1 MKVLYVTKQL
11 PFAETEAF
19 ILPEIASHA
28 AQGWDVWLSP
38 TQSGPLVH
46 EDGKRLLS
54 RTLYAWLLAPRVLLS
69 FIAGVATQPAK
80 TLGWGIRAAGSGKL
94 AIRNLAVW
102 PKGVWLGRQAKQ
114 LGIDHIH
121 IHWCSVPATMGMIAA
136 DIAGVPFS
144 ITAHRYDIAQGNM
157 LVEKARRATFIRA
170 IDQDGADE
178 IAAQIVPTGVKP
190 WLLRMGVKLSSD
202 AAPLREGILSPL
214 RLVMAARFVEKK
226 GHHVLFEA
234 VNILRRS
241 GLPATVDLF
250 GGGPLAQALE
260 AAVESRGLKQEVR
273 FKGVLDHKALL
284 AALLSGDYDI
294 AVLPSLVAGDKDKE
308 GIPVFLMEAMGAGLP
323 TVSTPNGGIR
333 ELAEGDSCLLVPERD
348 AEALA
353 AALEHLARDA
363 DARLRLAAAGRRKV
377 SHDFE
382 IEACMGK
389 LRQAI
394 EDSVKTPGAAQ

>member
-1 MKVLYVTKQL
+1 MKIIYVTKQL
-11 PFAETEAF
+11 PYAETEAF
-19 ILPEIASHA
+19 ILPEIASHDA
-28 AQGWDVWLSP
+28 RGWEVWLAP

-46 EDGKRLLS
+46 DECKRLLS
-54 RTLYAWLLAPRVLLS
+54 RTLYSWLLAPNVLLA
-69 FIAGVATQPAK
+69 FLMELFANPGRTLAWGV
-80 TLGWGIRAAGSGKL
+80 RAAGSGRL

-102 PKGVWLGRQAKQ
+102 PKGVWLGRQARL
-114 LGIDHIH
+114 LGVEHIH

-144 ITAHRYDIAQGNM
+144 ITAHRYDIAQGN
-157 LVEKARRATFIRA
+157 LLAEKARRAAFIRA

-178 IAAQIVPTGVKP
+178 IAAQIEPTGVTP
-190 WLLRMGVKLSSD
+190 WLLRMGVKLSGT
-202 AAPLREGILSPL
+202 AAPLREGALSPL

-234 VNILRRS
+234 MEILRRS
-241 GLPATVDLF
+241 GLPVTCDLF
-250 GGGPLAQALE
+250 GSGPLLQSLE
-260 AAVESRGLKQEVR
+260 AIAESRDLTQEVR

-284 AALLSGDYDI
+284 ATLLSGAYDL
-294 AVLPSLVAGDKDKE
+294 AVLPSLVARDKDKE

-333 ELAEGDSCLLVPERD
+333 ELADGDSCLLVPERD
-348 AEALA
+348 AKALA

-363 DARLRLAAAGRRKV
+363 NARFRLAAAGRQKV
-377 SHDFE
+377 AQDFE
-382 IEACMGK
+382 IEACMRN

-394 EDSVKTPGAAQ
+394 EHSVKAPGAAL